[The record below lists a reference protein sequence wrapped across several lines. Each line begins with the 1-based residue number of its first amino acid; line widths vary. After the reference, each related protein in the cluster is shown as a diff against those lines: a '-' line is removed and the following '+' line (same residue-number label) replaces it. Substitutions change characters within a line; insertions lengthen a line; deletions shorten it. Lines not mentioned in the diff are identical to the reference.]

1 MVLLIQVVV
10 HFLVMHRPRRQPIE
24 EETFLAEEASEHTV
38 VSPDAVSDGHPASKY
53 PDKRRRTL
61 TRINSDP
68 ALDDDTWELDDYYD
82 EPPNLEQRLSQ
93 TGDEMM
99 SVSTVRLCKW
109 LSSPTMDQAY
119 LPSSLHSPH
128 LVLSPLN
135 TNLQSCKSLE
145 HLVQE
150 QILAQ

>member
-1 MVLLIQVVV
+1 MMDVPISFLAWLLVLLIQVVV

-38 VSPDAVSDGHPASKY
+38 VSPVTVSDGHPESKY

-61 TRINSDP
+61 IRINSDP
-68 ALDDDTWELDDYYD
+68 ALDDDTWELDDCYD

-99 SVSTVRLCKW
+99 SVST
-109 LSSPTMDQAY
+109 
-119 LPSSLHSPH
+119 
-128 LVLSPLN
+128 PL
-135 TNLQSCKSLE
+135 
-145 HLVQE
+145 
-150 QILAQ
+150 